1 MVTLVR
7 DVWIIKKTTHC
18 NMEYAIS
25 CFLRISI
32 IEILYRQHIR
42 VHKLSNKNCI
52 VIQDANIETQYYV
65 VFFHSSAELL

>member
-1 MVTLVR
+1 
-7 DVWIIKKTTHC
+7 
-18 NMEYAIS
+18 MEYAIS